1 MKLMIAQTNPLW
13 AEPTNN
19 LKALESLCRLA
30 VEAKVDLLALPEL
43 AFTGYNIFERLDG
56 LAEAIDGPIVTEV
69 ARLANQYNLH
79 VLFGLAERRPNG
91 ELSNVAIL
99 IDDNGQH
106 LATYDKRYLWDRE
119 HQFFTAGKKSCVVD
133 TRFGKLGLMI
143 CYDNEFPEVARELAQ
158 AGAQIIL
165 SPTANMLPNAE
176 RQVLQIRARAM
187 DNQCFVACI
196 NRSGIEE
203 NLHYCGNS
211 IVAGP
216 DGEVLGRLG
225 LAAGTMIVDIDLARI
240 DESRTHQDYLSD
252 LNTSDLNLSR
262 LDISNG
268 ANS

>member
-1 MKLMIAQTNPLW
+1 MRLMIAQTNPVW
-13 AEPTNN
+13 AEPTTN
-19 LKALESLCRLA
+19 LEALESLCRLA

-43 AFTGYNIFERLDG
+43 AFTGYNIFERLDS
-56 LAEAIDGPIVTEV
+56 LAETIDGPIVMEV
-69 ARLANQYNLH
+69 ARLARQYNLH
-79 VLFGLAERRPNG
+79 VLFGLAERRASG
-91 ELSNVAIL
+91 KLSNVAIF
-99 IDDNGQH
+99 IDDNGRR

-119 HQFFTAGKKSCVVD
+119 NEFFTAGKKSCVVD

-176 RQVLQIRARAM
+176 RHVLQIRARAM

-196 NRSGIEE
+196 NRSGIED

-225 LAAGTMIVDIDLARI
+225 LTAGTLIVDIDLARI
-240 DESRTHQDYLSD
+240 DESLTHQDYLKD
-252 LNTSDLNLSR
+252 LQRFDGADL
-262 LDISNG
+262 
-268 ANS
+268 

>member
-1 MKLMIAQTNPLW
+1 MKLMVAQTNPLW
-13 AEPTNN
+13 AEVTAN
-19 LKALESLCRLA
+19 LEALESLCRLA

-43 AFTGYNIFERLDG
+43 AFTGYNIFERLDH

-69 ARLANQYNLH
+69 ARLASKYNLH
-79 VLFGLAERRPNG
+79 LLFGLAERRLGG
-91 ELSNVAIL
+91 ELSNSAIL

-106 LATYDKRYLWDRE
+106 LATYDKRHLWDRE

-165 SPTANMLPNAE
+165 SPTANMLPNSE

-196 NRSGIEE
+196 NRSGEE
-203 NLHYCGNS
+203 GALHYCGSS
-211 IVAGP
+211 IIAGP

-225 LAAGTMIVDIDLARI
+225 LAAGTVIVDIDLARI
-240 DESRTHQDYLSD
+240 DESRTHQDYIKD
-252 LNTSDLNLSR
+252 LRVLKDTHVV
-262 LDISNG
+262 NG
-268 ANS
+268 ADS

>member
-1 MKLMIAQTNPLW
+1 MRLMIAQTNPLW
-13 AEPTNN
+13 AEPAAN

-30 VEAKVDLLALPEL
+30 AEAKVDLLALPEL
-43 AFTGYNIFERLDG
+43 AFTGYNIFERLDS
-56 LAEAIDGPIVTEV
+56 LAEPADGSIVTEV
-69 ARLANQYNLH
+69 ATLADKYNLH
-79 VLFGLAERRPNG
+79 LLFSFAEQGADGEFSNSAVLL
-91 ELSNVAIL
+91 
-99 IDDNGQH
+99 DDNGQH
-106 LATYDKRYLWDRE
+106 LATYHKRHLWGRE
-119 HQFFTAGKKSCVVD
+119 NEFFVAGKQSCVVD

-158 AGAQIIL
+158 AGAEIIL

-196 NRSGIEE
+196 NRSGVEE
-203 NLHYCGNS
+203 TLHYCGNS

-225 LAAGTMIVDIDLARI
+225 LAAGTLIVDIDLACI
-240 DESRTHQDYLSD
+240 DESRTHQDYLKD
-252 LNTSDLNLSR
+252 LRVLKDTHAF
-262 LDISNG
+262 NG

>member
-1 MKLMIAQTNPLW
+1 MKLMMAQTNPLW
-13 AEPTNN
+13 GKTALN
-19 LKALESLCRLA
+19 LKTLESLCRLA
-30 VEAKVDLLALPEL
+30 AEAKVDLLALPEL

-56 LAEAIDGPIVTEV
+56 LTEAIDGPIVTAV
-69 ARLANQYNLH
+69 ANLAHKYKLH
-79 VLFGLAERRPNG
+79 LLFGFAERRPNG
-91 ELSNVAIL
+91 ELSNSAIL
-99 IDDNGQH
+99 IDDNGKH

-119 HQFFTAGKKSCVVD
+119 NEFFTAGKESCVVD

-196 NRSGIEE
+196 NRSGKEGD
-203 NLHYCGNS
+203 LHYCGNS

-225 LAAGTMIVDIDLARI
+225 VAAGIVIVDIDLALI
-240 DESRTHQDYLSD
+240 DESRTHQDYLKD
-252 LNTSDLNLSR
+252 LALKKLVAF
-262 LDISNG
+262 NG
-268 ANS
+268 ADS

>member
-1 MKLMIAQTNPLW
+1 MKLMVAQTNPLW
-13 AEPTNN
+13 AETTAN
-19 LKALESLCRLA
+19 LELLESLCRLA
-30 VEAKVDLLALPEL
+30 VEAKVDLLAMPEL
-43 AFTGYNIFERLDG
+43 AFTGYNIFEYFDN

-69 ARLANQYNLH
+69 TKLASKYNLH
-79 VLFGLAERRPNG
+79 LLFGLAERRPNG
-91 ELSNVAIL
+91 ELSNSAIL

-119 HQFFTAGKKSCVVD
+119 HEFFTAGKKSCVVD

-165 SPTANMLPNAE
+165 SPTANMLPNVE

-196 NRSGIEE
+196 NRSGIEGT
-203 NLHYCGNS
+203 LHYCGNS
-211 IVAGP
+211 IVSGP

-225 LAAGTMIVDIDLARI
+225 LATGTVIVDIDLARI
-240 DESRTHQDYLSD
+240 DESRTHQDYLK
-252 LNTSDLNLSR
+252 DLNLAD
-262 LDISNG
+262 LDVFNG
-268 ANS
+268 ADS

>member
-1 MKLMIAQTNPLW
+1 MKLMIAQTDPLW
-13 AEPTNN
+13 AEPIAN
-19 LKALESLCRLA
+19 LESLESLCRLA
-30 VEAKVDLLALPEL
+30 VEAKVDLLAMPEL

-56 LAEAIDGPIVTEV
+56 LAEAVDGPIVTEV
-69 ARLANQYNLH
+69 AKLANKYSLH
-79 VLFGLAERRPNG
+79 LLFGFAERRPNG
-91 ELSNVAIL
+91 ELSNSAIL
-99 IDDNGQH
+99 IDDNGKH
-106 LATYDKRYLWDRE
+106 LATYDKRYLWARE
-119 HQFFTAGKKSCVVD
+119 KEFFVAGKKSCVVD

-158 AGAQIIL
+158 AGAEIIL

-196 NRSGIEE
+196 NRSGVEE
-203 NLHYCGNS
+203 TLHYCGNS

-225 LAAGTMIVDIDLARI
+225 LTAGTLIVDIDLACI
-240 DESRTHQDYLSD
+240 DESRTHQDYLKD
-252 LNTSDLNLSR
+252 LRVLKDTHAFS
-262 LDISNG
+262 G

>member
-13 AEPTNN
+13 SEPVAN
-19 LKALESLCRLA
+19 LDALESLCRLA
-30 VEAKVDLLALPEL
+30 VEAEVNLIALPEL
-43 AFTGYNIFERLDG
+43 AFTGYNIFERLDD
-56 LAEAIDGPIVTEV
+56 LAEAIDGPIVTQV
-69 ARLANQYNLH
+69 AKLANQYNLH
-79 VLFGLAERRPNG
+79 VLFGLAERRDSG
-91 ELSNVAIL
+91 GLSNVAVL
-99 IDDNGQH
+99 IDDNGQR

-119 HQFFTAGKKSCVVD
+119 HEFFTAGKNPCVVD

-143 CYDNEFPEVARELAQ
+143 CYDNEFPEVARELVQ

-176 RQVLQIRARAM
+176 RQVLQVRARAM

-225 LAAGTMIVDIDLARI
+225 LTAGTMIVDIDFARI
-240 DESRTHQDYLSD
+240 DESRTHQNYL
-252 LNTSDLNLSR
+252 SDLNLSR

-268 ANS
+268 ADL

>member
-1 MKLMIAQTNPLW
+1 MIAQINPICGETAL
-13 AEPTNN
+13 N

-30 VEAKVDLLALPEL
+30 AEAKVDLLALPEL
-43 AFTGYNIFERLDG
+43 AFTGYNIFERLDD

-69 ARLANQYNLH
+69 ARLASEYNLH
-79 VLFGLAERRPNG
+79 LLFGLAKRRLSG
-91 ELSNVAIL
+91 GLSNSAIL
-99 IDDNGQH
+99 IDDNGKH

-119 HQFFTAGKKSCVVD
+119 NQFFAAGKKSCVID

-196 NRSGIEE
+196 NRSGVEGT
-203 NLHYCGNS
+203 LHYCGNS
-211 IVAGP
+211 VVAGP

-225 LAAGTMIVDIDLARI
+225 LAAGTVIVDIDLARI
-240 DESRTHQDYLSD
+240 NESCTHQNYLKD
-252 LNTSDLNLSR
+252 LQQF
-262 LDISNG
+262 NG
-268 ANS
+268 ADS